1 MAESDLDE
9 VSGIEARTYDF
20 PWSEGIFRDCVRAGY
35 HCIVCETPDGIVGY
49 GVMSVGA
56 GECHLLNLS
65 MDPAWQGRGLGTRMI
80 RTLLEAARTRKARV
94 AILEVRRSNRRARS
108 LYLRLG
114 FEEIGCRREYYPAL
128 DGREDALVLA
138 KVI

>member
-1 MAESDLDE
+1 
-9 VSGIEARTYDF
+9 
-20 PWSEGIFRDCVRAGY
+20 
-35 HCIVCETPDGIVGY
+35 
-49 GVMSVGA
+49 VMSVGA